1 MTRRLALAALAAA
14 FAVPAL
20 AQSESYQPVRVDV
33 TGYGAYSPGDVA
45 AWGFGGAVEA
55 KYNLLDQLAI
65 GGRGEWSA
73 FLSGSMNVGSDGSST
88 SFEQG
93 ARGVSAYLLKADYY
107 LTTSSVRPF
116 VGLGAGYYS
125 IGAGSQTVDASQ
137 AGASVTQQA
146 SAFKGWGVC
155 PQLGV
160 NFGGFRMA
168 AVYHVI
174 GGGDMT
180 VVTQAGGATTPTTI
194 VLPKNYFAFELGGTI
209 GGRRT
214 AGAQ

>member
-1 MTRRLALAALAAA
+1 MIRRLAVAALAAA
-14 FAVPAL
+14 LAAPAL
-20 AQSESYQPVRVDV
+20 AQAPSYQPVRVDL
-33 TGYGAYSPGDVA
+33 TAYGAYASADIA
-45 AWGFGGAVEA
+45 SWGFGGAVEV
-55 KYNLLDQLAI
+55 KYNLLDQLAL
-65 GGRGEWSA
+65 GARLEGAGFVSQ
-73 FLSGSMNVGSDGSST
+73 SMNLGADGSS

-93 ARGVSAYLLKADYY
+93 GRGVTAYLVKADWY

-116 VGLGAGYYS
+116 VGLGAGRYS
-125 IGAGSQTVDASQ
+125 IGAGTQSATS
-137 AGASVTQQA
+137 GGTVTQTA
-146 SAFKGWGVC
+146 SAFKGWGFC

-160 NFGGFRMA
+160 NFGAFRMA

-180 VVTQAGGATTPTTI
+180 VVTQAVGATTPTTI

>member
-1 MTRRLALAALAAA
+1 
-14 FAVPAL
+14 
-20 AQSESYQPVRVDV
+20 
-33 TGYGAYSPGDVA
+33 
-45 AWGFGGAVEA
+45 
-55 KYNLLDQLAI
+55 
-65 GGRGEWSA
+65 
-73 FLSGSMNVGSDGSST
+73 MNVGSDGSST

-125 IGAGSQTVDASQ
+125 IGAGSQTVDSSQ
-137 AGASVTQQA
+137 TSTSVTQQA

-180 VVTQAGGATTPTTI
+180 VVTQAVGATTPTTI

>member
-1 MTRRLALAALAAA
+1 MTRRLVLAALALALA
-14 FAVPAL
+14 LPAL
-20 AQSESYQPVRVDV
+20 AQSQSYQPVRVDL
-33 TGYGAYSPGDVA
+33 TAYGAYASGDIA
-45 AWGFGGAVEA
+45 SWGFGGAVEV
-55 KYNLLDQLAI
+55 KYNLLDTLAL
-65 GGRGEWSA
+65 GGRHEGAGFVSH
-73 FLSGSMNVGSDGSST
+73 SMDVGADGSS

-93 ARGVSAYLLKADYY
+93 GRGVSAFLAKVDWY

-116 VGLGAGYYS
+116 LGVGAGHYS
-125 IGAGSQTVDASQ
+125 IGAGSQSATSGGAVVQTAS
-137 AGASVTQQA
+137 T
-146 SAFKGWGVC
+146 FKGWGFC

-160 NFGGFRMA
+160 NFGAFRMA

-180 VVTQAGGATTPTTI
+180 VVTQAVGAPPTTV

-214 AGAQ
+214 AGPQ